1 MLLTIFTQFFRIISA
16 SEPVKCGRS
25 IARQSRKAPM
35 CPGGGRKFAGLG
47 DDDPLA
53 AARGAVN
60 GALFGSLV
68 WAVVLWALL

>member
-1 MLLTIFTQFFRIISA
+1 MWPLDRSTVQ
-16 SEPVKCGRS
+16 EGPYVPGRRTDAP
-25 IARQSRKAPM
+25 ARYPEAE
-35 CPGGGRKFAGLG
+35 FAGLG